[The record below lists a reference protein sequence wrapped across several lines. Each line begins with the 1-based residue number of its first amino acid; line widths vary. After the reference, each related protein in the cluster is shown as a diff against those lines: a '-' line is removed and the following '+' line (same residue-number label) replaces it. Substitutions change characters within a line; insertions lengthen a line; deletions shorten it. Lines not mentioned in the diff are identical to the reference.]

1 MRNSTVQLCLKMPGL
16 RYTLHGLL
24 RNKKGQDL
32 VEYALVLVL
41 IALAAAA
48 GMNTVAQQINAV
60 FTTVGTKVSTYTS

>member
-1 MRNSTVQLCLKMPGL
+1 MPGL

>member
-1 MRNSTVQLCLKMPGL
+1 MPGL
-16 RYTLHGLL
+16 RCTLHGLL